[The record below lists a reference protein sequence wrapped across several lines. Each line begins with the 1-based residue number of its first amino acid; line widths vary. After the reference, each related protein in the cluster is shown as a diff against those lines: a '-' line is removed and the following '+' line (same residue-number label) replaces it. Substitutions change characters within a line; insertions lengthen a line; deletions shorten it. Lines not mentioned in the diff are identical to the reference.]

1 MAGQN
6 NRPKRYDFLEE
17 LSMNELEELLRK
29 SAELQPDNEDAFVD
43 AIAEVIMRKE
53 KENPTGRLPDIEEA
67 WREFQTHYNT
77 PEGQGMSLYPDEED
91 DGKEQAAP
99 PTAKKRRRVFTF
111 RNLAAAAAVIILCIV
126 TILPPALGYEN
137 VFVMIGDWNDSFFHF
152 VMSGGN
158 ADPTE
163 DPTEETY
170 ASLQE
175 APDRNGV
182 SVPVA
187 PQIPSEF
194 ELVLL
199 DVARHPEYGRIDY
212 NAYYQVDQSDEQN
225 MSIYIIQRDEPVKSR
240 SYEKDETLV
249 EIYPTNGIEHYIY
262 ENNGRISITWY
273 TDVFECSLR
282 ADITIDEA
290 RSMIDSI
297 YERQ

>member
-6 NRPKRYDFLEE
+6 NRPKRYDFLEK
-17 LSMNELEELLRK
+17 LSMNELEELIRK
-29 SAELQPDNEDAFVD
+29 SAELQQDDEDAFVD
-43 AIAEVIMRKE
+43 AITEVIMRKE
-53 KENPTGRLPDIEEA
+53 KENPTGRLPDVDDA
-67 WREFQTHYNT
+67 WREFQTHFNT
-77 PEGQGMSLYPDEED
+77 PEGRGLSLYPDEEED
-91 DGKEQAAP
+91 ETADVEP
-99 PTAKKRRRVFTF
+99 PATKKRRKLTI
-111 RNLAAAAAVIILCIV
+111 RNFVAAAAIIILCIV

-152 VMSGGN
+152 VMPGGN

-175 APDRNGV
+175 ALDRNGV

-249 EIYPTNGIEHYIY
+249 EIYPKNGIEHYIY

-273 TDVFECSLR
+273 TDVFECSVQ
-282 ADITIDEA
+282 AHISTEEA
-290 RSMIDSI
+290 IALVDSI
-297 YERQ
+297 YEGS

>member
-152 VMSGGN
+152 VMPGENS
-158 ADPTE
+158 DPAE

-175 APDRNGV
+175 ALDRNGV

-194 ELVLL
+194 DFVTVEVT
-199 DVARHPEYGRIDY
+199 RYPEYKRIDY
-212 NAYYQVDQSDEQN
+212 TAFYQADQGN
-225 MSIYIIQRDEPVKSR
+225 MSIYIIQQDDAISNRT
-240 SYEKDETLV
+240 YEKDETLV
-249 EIYPTNGIEHYIY
+249 EIYSTNGVDHYIY

-282 ADITIDEA
+282 ADITVDEA
-290 RSMIDSI
+290 KNMIDSI
-297 YERQ
+297 YERP

>member
-6 NRPKRYDFLEE
+6 NGPKRYDFLEE

-175 APDRNGV
+175 ALDRNGV

-187 PQIPSEF
+187 PKVSDRFKSIMVE
-194 ELVLL
+194 V
-199 DVARHPEYGRIDY
+199 VRYPEYQRIDY
-212 NAYYQVDQSDEQN
+212 TAFYRADEDN
-225 MSIYIIQRDEPVKSR
+225 MSIYIIQRDKPVKSR
-240 SYEKDETLV
+240 SYEKDGTLV
-249 EIYPTNGIEHYIY
+249 EIYPVNEIEHYIY

-273 TDVFECSLR
+273 TDVFECFVQ
-282 ADITIDEA
+282 ADISTEEA
-290 RSMIDSI
+290 IELVDSI
-297 YERQ
+297 YEGS

>member
-6 NRPKRYDFLEE
+6 SGPKRYDFLEG

-29 SAELQPDNEDAFVD
+29 SAELGQDDEDAFVD
-43 AIAEVIMRKE
+43 AITEVIMRKE
-53 KENPTGRLPDIEEA
+53 KENPTGCLPDVDDA
-67 WREFQTHYNT
+67 WREFQTHFNT
-77 PEGQGMSLYPDEED
+77 PEGQGLSLYPDEAD
-91 DGKEQAAP
+91 DESGWATP
-99 PTAKKRRRVFTF
+99 PAAKKKRKAFIF
-111 RNLAAAAAVIILCIV
+111 RSFAAAAVIAALCFV
-126 TILPPALGYEN
+126 TILPTALGYEN
-137 VFVMIGDWNDSFFHF
+137 VFVMVGHWNDALFRF
-152 VMSGGN
+152 VMPGGN
-158 ADPTE
+158 SDPAE

-170 ASLQE
+170 ESLQE
-175 APDRNGV
+175 ALDSNGV

-187 PQIPSEF
+187 PKIPSEF
-194 ELVLL
+194 ELALL

-212 NAYYQVDQSDEQN
+212 NAYYQVGESDEQN
-225 MSIYIIQRDEPVKSR
+225 MSIYIIQREKPVKSR
-240 SYEKDETLV
+240 SYEKDEALV

>member
-43 AIAEVIMRKE
+43 AIAEVIIRKE

-77 PEGQGMSLYPDEED
+77 PEGRGMSLYPDEED
-91 DGKEQAAP
+91 DGKGQSAP
-99 PTAKKRRRVFTF
+99 PAAKKKKRVFTF
-111 RNLAAAAAVIILCIV
+111 RNLAAAAVIAALCFV
-126 TILPPALGYEN
+126 TILPAALGYEN
-137 VFVMIGDWNDSFFHF
+137 VFTMVGDWNDSFFHF
-152 VMSGGN
+152 VMSGGD

-170 ASLQE
+170 ESLQE
-175 APDRNGV
+175 ALDRNGV
-182 SVPVA
+182 SIPVA
-187 PQIPSEF
+187 PKIPSKF

-212 NAYYQVDQSDEQN
+212 NAFYRADKDN

-240 SYEKDETLV
+240 SYEKDGTLV
-249 EIYPTNGIEHYIY
+249 EIYPVKEIEHYIY

-273 TDVFECSLR
+273 TDVFECSVQ
-282 ADITIDEA
+282 ADISTEEA
-290 RSMIDSI
+290 IALVDSI
-297 YERQ
+297 YEGS

>member
-6 NRPKRYDFLEE
+6 NGPKRYDFLEE

-77 PEGQGMSLYPDEED
+77 PEGRGMSLYPDEED
-91 DGKEQAAP
+91 DGKGQAAP
-99 PTAKKRRRVFTF
+99 PAAKKRKRVFTF
-111 RNLAAAAAVIILCIV
+111 RNLAAAAVIAALCFV
-126 TILPPALGYEN
+126 TILPAALGYEN
-137 VFVMIGDWNDSFFHF
+137 VFTMVGDWNDSFFHF
-152 VMSGGN
+152 VMSGGD

-170 ASLQE
+170 ESLQE
-175 APDRNGV
+175 ALDRNGV

-187 PQIPSEF
+187 PKIPSKF

-212 NAYYQVDQSDEQN
+212 NAFYRADKDN

-240 SYEKDETLV
+240 SYEKDGTLV
-249 EIYPTNGIEHYIY
+249 EIYPVNEIEHYIY

-282 ADITIDEA
+282 ADITVDEA
-290 RSMIDSI
+290 KSMIDSI
-297 YERQ
+297 YERL

>member
-6 NRPKRYDFLEE
+6 NGPKRYDFLEE

-111 RNLAAAAAVIILCIV
+111 RNLAAAAVIAALCFV
-126 TILPPALGYEN
+126 TILPAALGYEN
-137 VFVMIGDWNDSFFHF
+137 FFTMVGDWNDSFFHF
-152 VMSGGN
+152 VMSGGD

-170 ASLQE
+170 ESLQE
-175 APDRNGV
+175 ALDRNGV

-187 PQIPSEF
+187 PQIPSKF

-212 NAYYQVDQSDEQN
+212 NAFYRADKDN

-240 SYEKDETLV
+240 SYEKDGTLV
-249 EIYPTNGIEHYIY
+249 EIYPVKEIEHYIY

-273 TDVFECSLR
+273 TDVFECSVQ
-282 ADITIDEA
+282 ADISTEEA
-290 RSMIDSI
+290 IALVDSI
-297 YERQ
+297 YEGS

>member
-6 NRPKRYDFLEE
+6 NGPKRYDFLEE

-77 PEGQGMSLYPDEED
+77 PEGRGMSLYPDEED
-91 DGKEQAAP
+91 DGKGQAAP
-99 PTAKKRRRVFTF
+99 PAAKKRRRVFTF
-111 RNLAAAAAVIILCIV
+111 RNLAAAAVIAALCFV
-126 TILPPALGYEN
+126 TILPAALGYEN
-137 VFVMIGDWNDSFFHF
+137 VFTMVGDWNDSFFHF
-152 VMSGGN
+152 VMSGGD

-170 ASLQE
+170 ESLQE
-175 APDRNGV
+175 ALDRNGV

-187 PQIPSEF
+187 PKIPSEF
-194 ELVLL
+194 DFVMVEVI
-199 DVARHPEYGRIDY
+199 RYPEYKRIDY
-212 NAYYQVDQSDEQN
+212 NAFYQADQGN
-225 MSIYIIQRDEPVKSR
+225 MSIYIIQQEEPISNR
-240 SYEKDETLV
+240 AYEKDETLV
-249 EIYPTNGIEHYIY
+249 EIYPANGIDHYIY

-282 ADITIDEA
+282 ADITVDEA
-290 RSMIDSI
+290 KNMIDSI
-297 YERQ
+297 YERL